1 MKRKRPLILLTN
13 DDGVHAP
20 GLAAACEAVGD
31 LGEAWVVAPLDET
44 SSIGHA
50 VTLMRPIFRT
60 RLGPRRFGLSG
71 TPADAVFIACSDIL
85 PRMPDLVI
93 SGINN
98 GCNLGKDT
106 FYSGT
111 VAAAREAAFRG
122 IPAMAVSVEKG
133 GPFDAASA
141 LARITAAAVLA
152 GRGPKV
158 ADPERDGAL
167 LVNINVP
174 SRPVRALRV
183 TRLGRR
189 IYGDHVVKRRS
200 PRGHVYYWINGGAT
214 PAFPGRGTDGE
225 ALSRGFASMTFL
237 DLDQTA
243 DSRKAARWRR
253 IVREVEKQ
261 WSRRY

>member
-1 MKRKRPLILLTN
+1 MKKKRPLILLTN

-20 GLAAACEAVGD
+20 GLAAAHEAVKD
-31 LGEAWVVAPLDET
+31 LGEAWVVAPLEET

-50 VTLMRPIFRT
+50 VTLMRPIFCT
-60 RLGPRRFGLSG
+60 RLGPRRYGLSG
-71 TPADAVFIACSDIL
+71 TPADGVFIALGDL
-85 PRMPDLVI
+85 VPRKPDLVI
-93 SGINN
+93 SGINS
-98 GCNLGKDT
+98 GLNLGKDT

-122 IPAMAVSVEKG
+122 IPAMAVSVERG
-133 GPFDAASA
+133 ASFEEA
-141 LARITAAAVLA
+141 LVLVRTVAAAVLG
-152 GRGPKV
+152 GRGPHV

-174 SRPVRALRV
+174 SGPARGLRV

-189 IYGDHVVKRRS
+189 IYGDHVIKRRS
-200 PRGHVYYWINGGAT
+200 PRRHVYYWIDGGAT
-214 PAFPGRGTDGE
+214 PAPPGRGTDGE
-225 ALSRGFASMTFL
+225 ALSRGYASMTFL

-243 DSRKAARWRR
+243 AARKAEKWRP
-253 IVREVEKQ
+253 IVGEVEKQ